1 VKKLHELPIIFVNYT
16 IGSGGWFLSSLI
28 QKWINPSLDLI
39 IDQKGS
45 GHANT
50 FIYHIN
56 NFYKDYMHSDIG
68 LSVVNNSNLDE
79 YSQEQ
84 RVNYLKNSIKINNP
98 NNDAIVISLHCVDLD
113 IFIKAFPEAKF
124 ICINIT
130 PEEIRRCRFNVLYKA
145 VSARPELFDG
155 MVAAHNKNLDECMS
169 KLKTLN
175 KENLEFFSWVDAE
188 VIKFMPYRSYNSNN
202 VINVDYDSYLNGD
215 DIVFLDKIAEFLDL
229 DIDQAQFDDAV
240 ASLITYRFSQP
251 PLPQ

>member
-1 VKKLHELPIIFVNYT
+1 MKKLHELPIIFVNYA

-39 IDQKGS
+39 IDRKGS

-68 LSVVNNSNLDE
+68 LSVINNSNLDV

-84 RVNYLKNSIKINNP
+84 RIKYLKNSIKINNP
-98 NNDAIVISLHCVDLD
+98 NDDAIVISLHCADLN
-113 IFIKAFPEAKF
+113 IFLNAFPNAKF

-130 PEEIRRCRFNVLYKA
+130 LEEIRKCRFNVLYKA
-145 VSARPELFDG
+145 VSARPELFEG
-155 MVAAHNKNLDECMS
+155 MITTHNKNLDECMS

-175 KENLEFFSWVDAE
+175 KENLEYFSWVDAE
-188 VIKFMPYRSYNSNN
+188 VIKFMPKNFYDADN

-215 DIVFLDKIAEFLDL
+215 DIIFLDKIAEFLDL

-240 ASLITYRFSQP
+240 VSLITYRFSQP

>member
-39 IDQKGS
+39 IDRKGS

-68 LSVVNNSNLDE
+68 LSVINNSNLDV

-84 RVNYLKNSIKINNP
+84 RVKYLKNSIKINNP
-98 NNDAIVISLHCVDLD
+98 NNDAIVISLHCAELD
-113 IFIKAFPEAKF
+113 IFLNAFPNAKF

-145 VSARPELFDG
+145 VSARPELFHG
-155 MVAAHNKNLDECMS
+155 MVAAHNKDLDECMS

-188 VIKFMPYRSYNSNN
+188 VIKFMPHISYNSNN
-202 VINVDYDSYLNGD
+202 VINVDYDSYLNGN
-215 DIVFLDKIAEFLDL
+215 DIVFLDKIAEFLEL

>member
-1 VKKLHELPIIFVNYT
+1 MKKLHELPIIFVNYT

-39 IDQKGS
+39 IDRKGS

-68 LSVVNNSNLDE
+68 VSVINNSNLDV

-84 RVNYLKNSIKINNP
+84 RVKYLKNSIKITNP
-98 NNDAIVISLHCVDLD
+98 NNDAIVISLHCADLD
-113 IFIKAFPEAKF
+113 IFINAFPNAKF

-130 PEEIRRCRFNVLYKA
+130 LEEIRRCRFNVLYKA

-155 MVAAHNKNLDECMS
+155 MVATHNKNLDECMS

-175 KENLEFFSWVDAE
+175 KENLEFFSWVDVE
-188 VIKFMPYRSYNSNN
+188 VIKFIPHRSYNSNN
-202 VINVDYDSYLNGD
+202 VINVDYDSYINGD
-215 DIVFLDKIAEFLDL
+215 EIVFLDKIAEFLDL
-229 DIDQAQFDDAV
+229 DIDQSQFDDAV
-240 ASLITYRFSQP
+240 ASLVTYRFSQP

>member
-1 VKKLHELPIIFVNYT
+1 MKKLHELPIIFVNYT

-39 IDQKGS
+39 IDRKGS

-68 LSVVNNSNLDE
+68 LSVINNSNLDV

-84 RVNYLKNSIKINNP
+84 RVKYLKNSIKINNP
-98 NNDAIVISLHCVDLD
+98 NNDAIVISLHCAELD
-113 IFIKAFPEAKF
+113 IFLNAFPNAKF

-145 VSARPELFDG
+145 VSARPELFHG
-155 MVAAHNKNLDECMS
+155 MVAAHNKDLDECMS

-188 VIKFMPYRSYNSNN
+188 VIKFMPHISYNSNN
-202 VINVDYDSYLNGD
+202 VINVDYDSYLNGN
-215 DIVFLDKIAEFLDL
+215 DIVFLDKIAEFLEL